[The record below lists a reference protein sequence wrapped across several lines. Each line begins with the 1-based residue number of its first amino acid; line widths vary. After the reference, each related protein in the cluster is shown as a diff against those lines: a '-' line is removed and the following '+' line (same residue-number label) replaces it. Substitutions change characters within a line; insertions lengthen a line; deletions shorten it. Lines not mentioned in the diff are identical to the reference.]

1 MSNPSLFLIILL
13 LSTVYAYGQEVGKLY
28 KGKKIRVAP
37 VIEQRDTS
45 GLNPFI
51 RAAKVE
57 LLYYKSNRMQWKG
70 NDSNI
75 LEKGNLNIPTDRIAK
90 RIVLDSSQVVD
101 WEYSL
106 YKMHLCEEFMVAGC
120 YEPRHLLVF
129 YDKGERLLG
138 AIEICISCAG
148 GWVSP
153 GMRKVVFCPER
164 TGILAS
170 MIK

>member
-45 GLNPFI
+45 GINPFVS
-51 RAAKVE
+51 ATKVE
-57 LLYYKSNRMQWKG
+57 LVYYKSNRMKW

-75 LEKGNLNIPTDRIAK
+75 LEKGYLIIPPDRIAK
-90 RIVLDSSQVVD
+90 RILLNSHQVAD
-101 WEYSL
+101 WQYSL
-106 YKMHLCEEFMVAGC
+106 YEMHLCEEFMVAGC

-153 GMRKVVFCPER
+153 GLRKVVFCPER